1 LVTDFFG
8 GVASVEVLGAEA
20 KLPIH
25 SAGTIRWEEVKREEK
40 KIPSESGAEA
50 ESLGSS
56 ANGASGRRAGR
67 TVEGMS
73 AWTGSGDDAADSGRG
88 AVGVMV
94 LLGLMTLV
102 WLGLGS
108 SSFRD
113 RGQAKTK
120 IS

>member
-40 KIPSESGAEA
+40 KISSESEAGAQSTEP
-50 ESLGSS
+50 SG
-56 ANGASGRRAGR
+56 NRASGRPAGR
-67 TVEGMS
+67 AVEGMS
-73 AWTGSGDDAADSGRG
+73 AWTGSGDDAARGGRG
-88 AVGVMV
+88 AVGLVV

-102 WLGLGS
+102 WLGLES
-108 SSFRD
+108 SRGG
-113 RGQAKTK
+113 GQAKTK